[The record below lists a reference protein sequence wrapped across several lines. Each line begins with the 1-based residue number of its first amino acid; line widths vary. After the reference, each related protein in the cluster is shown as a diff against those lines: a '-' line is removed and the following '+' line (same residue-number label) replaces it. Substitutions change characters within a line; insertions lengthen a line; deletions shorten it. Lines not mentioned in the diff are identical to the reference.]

1 MLGASRAALI
11 GVERIPDPFYAS
23 TSLIAQFEGSDA
35 ATSSTDQSPVGN
47 TLTFA
52 GNAELDTAQIGLG
65 VSSLLLP
72 GSSGDYVGLP
82 SHVSLEL
89 GGDFTIEFMMRIGA
103 TNGVPLRLQH
113 NAPGYTAQAFYV
125 DPGGDLG
132 FYSSSTGGSFD
143 IASAVT
149 ISSGL
154 STGVWYWVAVTRNG
168 NDYATYLDGTRTQ
181 TFTNS
186 STPISGLSSAIGAD
200 ANGTSNF
207 NGHIDQVRITKG
219 VARYTGASYVV
230 PTDLYPTA

>member
-11 GVERIPDPFYAS
+11 GVKRIPDPFYAS

-103 TNGVPLRLQH
+103 TNGTPLRIQH
-113 NAPGYTAQAFYV
+113 NVTGYGAQIFYV
-125 DPGGDLG
+125 FSGGDLG
-132 FYSSSTGGSFD
+132 FYSSSTGTSWD
-143 IASAVT
+143 ISST
-149 ISSGL
+149 IISSGL

-168 NDYATYLDGTRTQ
+168 NDYATYLDGIRTQ

-200 ANGTSNF
+200 VNGTSNF

-219 VARYTGASYVV
+219 VARYTGASYAV
-230 PTDLYPTA
+230 PTNLYPVF

>member
-89 GGDFTIEFMMRIGA
+89 GGDFTIEFYDADWRDKRG
-103 TNGVPLRLQH
+103 TTQV
-113 NAPGYTAQAFYV
+113 TAQCSRIYR
-125 DPGGDLG
+125 
-132 FYSSSTGGSFD
+132 SSFLCRS
-143 IASAVT
+143 
-149 ISSGL
+149 
-154 STGVWYWVAVTRNG
+154 R
-168 NDYATYLDGTRTQ
+168 R
-181 TFTNS
+181 
-186 STPISGLSSAIGAD
+186 
-200 ANGTSNF
+200 
-207 NGHIDQVRITKG
+207 
-219 VARYTGASYVV
+219 
-230 PTDLYPTA
+230 